1 MRPSWKTAQRSLAR
15 VWSRRDCQLPCL
27 AAPPVTW
34 GESVVLLSK
43 LVPSP
48 VNWSRSL
55 HCQRLL
61 LFVVI
66 ASGEGVLG
74 PTPSS
79 LLWREG

>member
-48 VNWSRSL
+48 VNWSRK
-55 HCQRLL
+55 
-61 LFVVI
+61 
-66 ASGEGVLG
+66 E
-74 PTPSS
+74 SS
-79 LLWREG
+79 LSAAAVIYSHC